1 VCRQLAIPRNRWE
14 NNINKGENSLH
25 LSNKFMYRKGRKRN
39 QQSYNID
46 IWDFSVNLTNLFVN
60 AIKIKMQAF
69 GMQNL
74 RFKKWVLMKI

>member
-1 VCRQLAIPRNRWE
+1 
-14 NNINKGENSLH
+14 
-25 LSNKFMYRKGRKRN
+25 MYRKGRKRN